1 MTFDVQIFLQQVFS
15 QAFLNGAFLSISVAV
30 LSQIAAIVLGFLL
43 ALATM
48 GKNPILRSVAR
59 VYIWLFRA
67 IPALLVLLLLWNAA
81 PQLIPAF
88 REDWYSPF
96 VAAVIGLALTEAAFM
111 SEIIRSAMQSVDEG
125 QSLAGRALGMKP
137 AAVLFKVMLPQA
149 IRVAIPPTG
158 NEFIAMVKYT
168 SLASVIS
175 LRELLTTAQLGVSTT
190 FRYAEFYAAATV
202 YYLVIV
208 SILMILQNRLEKR
221 YEWVSP
227 KRKRRSGPH
236 TMPVP
241 TIEPGSTAAPAAEQ
255 PKKAGVR

>member
-15 QAFLNGAFLSISVAV
+15 PAFLNGAFLSISVAV
-30 LSQIAAIVLGFLL
+30 LSQAAAIVLGFLL

-48 GKNPILRSVAR
+48 GKNVALRGASR
-59 VYIWLFRA
+59 TYIWLFRA

-81 PQLIPAF
+81 PQLVPAF
-88 REDWYSPF
+88 RENWYTPF

-111 SEIIRSAMQSVDEG
+111 SEIIRSALQSVDEG
-125 QSLAGRALGMKP
+125 QSLAARALGMKP
-137 AAVLFKVMLPQA
+137 LAVLFKVTLPQA

-158 NEFIAMVKYT
+158 NEFIAMVKYS

-190 FRYAEFYAAATV
+190 FRYAEYYAAATV

-208 SILMILQNRLEKR
+208 SILMFLQSRLEKR
-221 YEWVSP
+221 YQWASP
-227 KRKRRSGPH
+227 RRRRRFGGGAAS
-236 TMPVP
+236 VP
-241 TIEPGSTAAPAAEQ
+241 TIDLETTAVPAAPTTEAR
-255 PKKAGVR
+255 VR

>member
-48 GKNPILRSVAR
+48 GKNAVLRAVAR

-88 REDWYSPF
+88 RQSWYSPF
-96 VAAVIGLALTEAAFM
+96 LAAVIGLALTEAAFM
-111 SEIIRSAMQSVDEG
+111 AEIIRSAMQSVDDG
-125 QSLAGRALGMKP
+125 QALAARALGMKP
-137 AAVLFKVMLPQA
+137 VSVLFKVTLPQA

-190 FRYAEFYAAATV
+190 FRYAEYYAAATV

-208 SILMILQNRLEKR
+208 SVLMILQNRLERR
-221 YEWVSP
+221 YRWTSP
-227 KRKRRSGPH
+227 KRKRRSAVNTGSI
-236 TMPVP
+236 P
-241 TIEPGSTAAPAAEQ
+241 TIDLGGVAVPAAEQ
-255 PKKAGVR
+255 RKEAGVR

>member
-1 MTFDVQIFLQQVFS
+1 MTFDVSIFLEQVFS
-15 QAFLNGAFLSISVAV
+15 QAFLNGALLSISVAV
-30 LSQIAAIVLGFLL
+30 LAQVAAIVVGFGL

-48 GKNPILRSVAR
+48 AKSPVLQGIAR

-67 IPALLVLLLLWNAA
+67 IPTLLVLLLLWNAA
-81 PQLIPAF
+81 PQIFPAL
-88 REDWYSPF
+88 RQDWYTPF
-96 VAAVIGLALTEAAFM
+96 VAAVVGLALTEAAFM
-111 SEIIRSAMQSVDEG
+111 SEIIRSALQSVDDG
-125 QSLAGRALGMKP
+125 QALAARALGMKP
-137 AAVLFKVMLPQA
+137 AAVLFKVVLPQA

-190 FRYAEFYAAATV
+190 FRYAEYYAAATV

-221 YEWVSP
+221 YRWITP
-227 KRKRRSGPH
+227 KRRRKGGGPAP
-236 TMPVP
+236 TVP
-241 TIEPGSTAAPAAEQ
+241 TVGLGTAALPVAHQTKEAE
-255 PKKAGVR
+255 VR

>member
-1 MTFDVQIFLQQVFS
+1 MTFDVEIFLQQVFS

-30 LSQIAAIVLGFLL
+30 LSQVAAIALGFLL

-48 GKNPILRSVAR
+48 GKNAVLRGVAR
-59 VYIWLFRA
+59 AYIWLFRA

-111 SEIIRSAMQSVDEG
+111 SEIIRSAMQSVDDG
-125 QSLAGRALGMKP
+125 QALAARALGMKP
-137 AAVLFKVMLPQA
+137 LSVLFKVTLPQA

-190 FRYAEFYAAATV
+190 FRYAEYYAAATV

-221 YEWVSP
+221 YQWTSP
-227 KRKRRSGPH
+227 KRKRTFALNTG
-236 TMPVP
+236 PVP
-241 TIEPGSTAAPAAEQ
+241 TIEPGVARPVAEHR
-255 PKKAGVR
+255 KEAGIR

>member
-1 MTFDVQIFLQQVFS
+1 MTFDVSIFLQQVFS
-15 QAFLNGAFLSISVAV
+15 QAFLNGALLSISVAV
-30 LSQIAAIVLGFLL
+30 ISQVAAIIIGFGL

-48 GKNPILRSVAR
+48 GKNPILRGVAG

-81 PQLIPAF
+81 PQLIPAL
-88 REDWYSPF
+88 REDWYTPF
-96 VAAVIGLALTEAAFM
+96 VAAVIGLALAEAAFM
-111 SEIIRSAMQSVDEG
+111 AEILRSALMSVDDG
-125 QSLAGRALGMKP
+125 QPLAARALGMKP
-137 AAVLFKVMLPQA
+137 AVVLFKVVMPQA

-190 FRYAEFYAAATV
+190 FRYAEYYAAATV

-208 SILMILQNRLEKR
+208 SILMVLQNRLEKR
-221 YEWVSP
+221 YRWTST
-227 KRKRRSGPH
+227 KRRRRPGPPPMTFPANASGLE
-236 TMPVP
+236 PVP
-241 TIEPGSTAAPAAEQ
+241 AAPIAKEV
-255 PKKAGVR
+255 GIR